1 MVDGLLGDV
10 DGFDT
15 VKDTNSLA
23 RSSGVVEG
31 SKAILHAVSSLLLVD
46 GATVLADV
54 VHDRTPNIAYNLG
67 VEVSFRHDGF
77 TGFLHGFLHL
87 GLRDL
92 SVSGLNAIDVVED
105 GSGLVLV
112 GDAHARD
119 GGEHL
124 EHLNGA
130 SSDIL
135 RGLMVSASVG
145 VGIELSDSVLESHD
159 TFEHGDGSVVLLEE
173 RLDFL
178 LDVSSESGVDLGLI
192 ESLGSTFQL
201 STINSHVV
209 VSVKVAEDDPGL
221 LSRGNSN
228 ARDGGVLGG
237 GEGDSGGGSS

>member
-1 MVDGLLGDV
+1 VVDGLLGDV

-31 SKAILHAVSSLLLVD
+31 SKAILHAVNSLLLVD

-67 VEVSFRHDGF
+67 VEVSFRHDGS
-77 TGFLHGFLHL
+77 GFLHGFLHL

-92 SVSGLNAIDVVED
+92 SIFGLNAIDVVED

-124 EHLNGA
+124 EVLNGE

-135 RGLMVSASVG
+135 RLGIVSASFG

-173 RLDFL
+173 ISDFL
-178 LDVSSESGVDLGLI
+178 LDVSSESGVDVGLI

-201 STINSHVV
+201 STINFHVV
-209 VSVKVAEDDPGL
+209 VGVKVAEDDPGL
-221 LSRGNSN
+221 LSRGNSS